1 MLEHYV
7 KAAKAL
13 DIDIDQIMLDLLRP
27 LVRAEQTRKHRK
39 KMKKEMK

>member
-13 DIDIDQIMLDLLRP
+13 DIDIDQIMLDLVRP
-27 LVRAEQTRKHRK
+27 LVREEQTRKQRK